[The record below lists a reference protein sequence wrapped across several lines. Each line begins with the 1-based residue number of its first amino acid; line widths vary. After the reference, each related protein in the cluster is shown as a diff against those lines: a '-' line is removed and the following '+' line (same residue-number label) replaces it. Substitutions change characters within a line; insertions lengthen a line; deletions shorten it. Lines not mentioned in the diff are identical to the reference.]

1 MSPARARTRNAQ
13 SVGDR
18 ANHEATT
25 PPQMDWTKLGMKKNL
40 KKKSNYSTQGHVKGL
55 LGSTFLN
62 GERRSDP

>member
-1 MSPARARTRNAQ
+1 MPPARARTRNAQ

-40 KKKSNYSTQGHVKGL
+40 KKKNPIIQHRVMSKDSSAAL
-55 LGSTFLN
+55 F
-62 GERRSDP
+62 